1 MTQAQSRFLY
11 HQQPHQ
17 QQLLPAAAA
26 AAAAAASVFDDPAL
40 HTASPLEASK
50 LGALDFDIDLDAD
63 FDPAHLHYN
72 SLSSS
77 PVSTQSLLSQYSPL
91 SAFDSIPT
99 PTLAEPSL
107 FAPLRQSGL
116 AAPESSAP
124 PLFPSG
130 GDAMQAD
137 MWMQNGQITPRS
149 VGRFSHQRD
158 SSRSSMGSNGP
169 ASPFSQNTVNPQI
182 AMTDFGDGFH
192 GLQGAE
198 DLHHYQLSA
207 KQHPGVPPD
216 NFYTALSHG
225 AADHSGGVTPS
236 YPYLSPALRC
246 RTDRGL
252 LPENTMGQAGSQ
264 PVSVASSAAS
274 DTPATQAGGESGED
288 RRRNH
293 GETEPDPFEFLACT
307 PRSPPP
313 GSTTAMPTTYADELF
328 QPQLLNSSAAAGT
341 MAGRT
346 TAAATAPTNAGQV
359 SMSPASDLFSQ
370 RLQAAN
376 NQHLSAVTNSPVSS
390 TSRDQSPFRHGS
402 PLAPLPTGDFRSA
415 MGTSQMGFNTA
426 QQMREQTKA
435 MRDAQAMRQQ
445 MARAADTS
453 TPQTISPKDAMLE
466 FREPEGDGNFPLFPR
481 QSSTGFNA
489 EAINKAAAAHSQQVF
504 GGLPMDP
511 NAFSSF
517 LGTSMPGSMPPPPQQ
532 FPYLP
537 HQRPQSAVPS
547 VGNTSAATTRF
558 GSTDTGATESAHGVT
573 TPQRPADTSAD
584 GGTYTCTYHGCTLR
598 FETPAL
604 LQKHKREGH
613 RQAHGLGGARRGE
626 AGGMTSSLLN
636 TQAGPHRCD
645 RINPSTGKPCN
656 TVFSRPYD
664 LTRHEHTIH
673 NARKQKVRC
682 DLCTDDKTF
691 SRADAL
697 TRHYRVCHPDI
708 DFPGKHRRRGGHSS

>member
-1 MTQAQSRFLY
+1 MTQTQNRHLY
-11 HQQPHQ
+11 YQ
-17 QQLLPAAAA
+17 QQHPGQYQQQQHHQPPAAAA
-26 AAAAAASVFDDPAL
+26 AAAAAASAFDDPAL

-50 LGALDFDIDLDAD
+50 LDALDFDIDLDID
-63 FDPAHLHYN
+63 FDPAHLNYN

-77 PVSTQSLLSQYSPL
+77 PISTQSLLSQYSPL

-107 FAPLRQSGL
+107 SPPVRQSGL

-124 PLFPSG
+124 PLFSNG
-130 GDAMQAD
+130 GDAMQTD
-137 MWMQNGQITPRS
+137 MWMSNGQITPRS

-169 ASPFSQNTVNPQI
+169 ASPFSQNTANPHI
-182 AMTDFGDGFH
+182 AMNDFGDNFH

-198 DLHHYQLSA
+198 DLHHYQLAA
-207 KQHPGVPPD
+207 KQFPGVPSDSFYPGFAHATAD
-216 NFYTALSHG
+216 N
-225 AADHSGGVTPS
+225 SGGMTPS
-236 YPYLSPALRC
+236 YPYLSTAPR
-246 RTDRGL
+246 RRNDRGL
-252 LPENTMGQAGSQ
+252 LPEHPIGQATSQ
-264 PVSVASSAAS
+264 PVSVASSVAS
-274 DTPATQAGGESGED
+274 DSPATPAVGSEED
-288 RRRNH
+288 RKHNN
-293 GETEPDPFEFLACT
+293 A
-307 PRSPPP
+307 
-313 GSTTAMPTTYADELF
+313 AMPPMPKLDRTMTDAYADELY
-328 QPQLLNSSAAAGT
+328 QPQLLNSSTA
-341 MAGRT
+341 
-346 TAAATAPTNAGQV
+346 AAATATATATTTTTTATTNAGQA
-359 SMSPASDLFSQ
+359 SISPTSDLFNQ

-402 PLAPLPTGDFRSA
+402 PLAPLPTSDFRSA
-415 MGTSQMGFNTA
+415 MGPAQIRFNTA

-435 MRDAQAMRQQ
+435 VRDAQAVQQ
-445 MARAADTS
+445 HIARSADTS
-453 TPQTISPKDAMLE
+453 TPQTISPKDAMLD
-466 FREPEGDGNFPLFPR
+466 FQEPEGDGNFPLFPQ
-481 QSSTGFNA
+481 QSNTGFNA
-489 EAINKAAAAHSQQVF
+489 EAINKTAAAHSQQVF

-511 NAFSSF
+511 NAFNSF
-517 LGTSMPGSMPPPPQQ
+517 LGTSMPAAMQAPQQ

-537 HQRPQSAVPS
+537 QQRPQSAVPS
-547 VGNTSAATTRF
+547 VSNTSAATTRF
-558 GSTDTGATESAHGVT
+558 GSADTGATESAHGVT
-573 TPQRPADTSAD
+573 PQRPADTGAD

-613 RQAHGLGGARRGE
+613 RQAHGLNGARRPE

-697 TRHYRVCHPDI
+697 TRHYRVCHPDVE
-708 DFPGKHRRRGGHSS
+708 FPGKHRRRGGHSS